1 MARPR
6 QRKRVELQEYSAA
19 EERAHVLTHGLG
31 VALGVAALVVLV
43 SASWTRGDIWH
54 VVSTAIYG
62 TTLIILYGGSTLYHS
77 ARSPRWRHVA
87 KVLDHCAIYLL
98 IAGTYTPFSLV
109 TLRGPWGW
117 SLFGVVWGL
126 ALVGVAAEAWWVYRP
141 KWLSTILY
149 LALGWVALVAIKP
162 LVAALST
169 GGFGWLLAG
178 GVCYSLGT
186 LFYVQKQTPYMHAV
200 WHVFVLAG
208 SVCHFVAVAR
218 YVVPA

>member
-1 MARPR
+1 MVQPR
-6 QRKRVELQEYSAA
+6 QNKRAGRAEYSAG

-31 VALGVAALVVLV
+31 VALGVAALIVLV

-54 VVSTAIYG
+54 VVSTSIYG

-141 KWLSTILY
+141 EKLSTILY
-149 LALGWVALVAIKP
+149 LALGWVALFAIKP
-162 LVAALST
+162 LVAALSPA
-169 GGFGWLLAG
+169 GFGWLLAG
-178 GVCYSLGT
+178 GVCYSIGT
-186 LFYVQKQTPYMHAV
+186 LFYVRKQTPYMHAV

-208 SVCHFVAVAR
+208 SACHFVAVAR